1 MAFRKTAL
9 QAIGGFDVQFRTAGD
24 DVDICWRL
32 QQQGGTLGF
41 SAAALVWHH
50 RRNSIRA
57 YWRQQQGYGR
67 AEALL
72 EKKWP
77 EKYNVVGHSS
87 WAGRLYGKGVPQVL
101 RWCRGRIY
109 QGTWGSA
116 LFQSIYQPAPNVIAS
131 LPLMPEWFFVIGA
144 LILLSALGS
153 FWPPLLWTLPLLA
166 LAVGT
171 LLVQAGVSAKR
182 ASFTSMP
189 RSRLAW
195 LGLWSVTTMLHLL
208 QPLARLRGRLRYG
221 LTPWRR
227 GAAHGLVWP
236 WPQVSIAWHEQWQS
250 ATERLQRIEE
260 ILHTGGTLVRRGGE
274 YDRWD
279 LEVCGG
285 LFGSARA
292 LLVIEEHGAGKQL
305 LRFRSWPRYSKK
317 GLTLL
322 GLCVAL
328 TVGAAFGDAWPVA
341 LILGYG
347 VVLLGSRA
355 FQECA
360 GALATLRHAL
370 SRVKVES
377 V

>member
-1 MAFRKTAL
+1 M
-9 QAIGGFDVQFRTAGD
+9 
-24 DVDICWRL
+24 
-32 QQQGGTLGF
+32 
-41 SAAALVWHH
+41 VWHH

-57 YWRQQQGYGR
+57 YWRQQQGYGK

-116 LFQSIYQPAPNVIAS
+116 LFQSLYQPAPNLFAS
-131 LPLMPEWFFVIGA
+131 LPLMPEWFFVVGGLA
-144 LILLSALGS
+144 LLSALGYL
-153 FWPPLLWTLPLLA
+153 WTPLLWALPLLA
-166 LAVGT
+166 LAAGT
-171 LLVQAGVSAKR
+171 LLVQAGVSARR
-182 ASFTSMP
+182 ASFTSRP

-195 LGLWSVTTMLHLL
+195 LGLWSLTTVLHLL

-227 GAAHGLVWP
+227 GAAHGVVWP
-236 WPQVSIAWHEQWQS
+236 WTQVSITWHEQWQS
-250 ATERLQRIEE
+250 AIERLQHVEA
-260 ILHTGGTLVRRGGE
+260 ILRAGGTLVTRGGD

-285 LFGSARA
+285 LFGSARTLMA
-292 LLVIEEHGAGKQL
+292 IEEHGAGKQL
-305 LRFRSWPRYSKK
+305 LRFRSWPRCSKK
-317 GLTLL
+317 GLALL
-322 GLCVAL
+322 LLCTAL
-328 TVGAAFGDAWPVA
+328 TVGAAVNQAWLVA
-341 LILGYG
+341 LILGGG
-347 VVLLGSRA
+347 VVLLTGRA

-360 GALATLRHAL
+360 GALATVRQALR
-370 SRVKVES
+370 RVKVEDM
-377 V
+377 